1 LRNPNEWKIVDNAE
15 LLKKIRE
22 DEPGA
27 FEAFV
32 DLFGDRIYGFGVRM
46 CGEREDARDVA
57 QDTLL
62 QAYRSLKKLK
72 HPEALRSWVFRVVSN
87 ACLMKRRKGNYQ
99 ANREIALEDLM
110 PGEGEDFSSAIP
122 DPSPGA
128 DEELLLSETREKVRA
143 AIDLLP
149 PHYRMVLLLRDMEHF
164 STRETAETLDL
175 PESTVKMRL
184 HRARL
189 LVRGELAGSAAGS
202 GQP

>member
-1 LRNPNEWKIVDNAE
+1 MDNAE
-15 LLKKIRE
+15 LLRKIRN

-32 DLFGDRIYGFGVRM
+32 DRFGDRIYGFGVRM
-46 CGEREDARDVA
+46 CGEREDAREVA

-62 QAYRSLKKLK
+62 QAYRSIKNLK
-72 HPEALRSWVFRVVSN
+72 HPEALKSWVYRVVSN

-99 ANREIALEDLM
+99 ANREIPLEELM
-110 PGEGEDFSSAIP
+110 PGEGEDFSSTIP
-122 DPSPGA
+122 DPGPGA
-128 DEELLLSETREKVRA
+128 DEELVRSETRQAVRD
-143 AIDLLP
+143 AIQVLP
-149 PHYRMVLLLRDMEHF
+149 PHYRMVLMLRDMEHF
-164 STRETAETLDL
+164 STRETAEILDL

-189 LVRGELAGSAAGS
+189 MVRSELVSTAAGG

>member
-1 LRNPNEWKIVDNAE
+1 MDNAE
-15 LLKKIRE
+15 LLRKIRD

-32 DLFGDRIYGFGVRM
+32 DRFGDRIYGFGVRM

-99 ANREIALEDLM
+99 TNREIPLEDLM
-110 PGEGEDFSSAIP
+110 PGEGEDFSAAIP
-122 DPSPGA
+122 DPAPGA
-128 DEELLLSETREKVRA
+128 DEELVLSETREAVRA

-149 PHYRMVLLLRDMEHF
+149 PHYRMVLMLRDMEHF
-164 STRETAETLDL
+164 STREASEILDI

-189 LVRGELAGSAAGS
+189 MVRGELAGSEVGK
-202 GQP
+202 GQR

>member
-1 LRNPNEWKIVDNAE
+1 VDNAE
-15 LLKKIRE
+15 LLRKIRD

-32 DLFGDRIYGFGVRM
+32 DRFGDRIYGFGIRM

-57 QDTLL
+57 QETLL

-99 ANREIALEDLM
+99 TNREIALEDLM
-110 PGEGEDFSSAIP
+110 PGEGEDFSAAIP
-122 DPSPGA
+122 DPAPGA
-128 DEELLLSETREKVRA
+128 DEELLMAETRAKVRD
-143 AIDLLP
+143 AIDVLP
-149 PHYRMVLLLRDMEHF
+149 PHYRMVLMLRDMEHF
-164 STRETAETLDL
+164 STRETAGILEI

-189 LVRGELAGSAAGS
+189 MVRGELAGSGAG

>member
-1 LRNPNEWKIVDNAE
+1 MDNAE
-15 LLKKIRE
+15 LLRKIRD

-32 DLFGDRIYGFGVRM
+32 DRFGDRIYGFGVRM

-57 QDTLL
+57 QETLL

-99 ANREIALEDLM
+99 TNLEVPLEDLM
-110 PGEGEDFSSAIP
+110 PGDGEDFSSMIP
-122 DPSPGA
+122 DPAPGA
-128 DEELLLSETREKVRA
+128 DEELLLSETRETVRA
-143 AIDLLP
+143 AIDILP
-149 PHYRMVLLLRDMEHF
+149 PHYRMVLMLRDMEHF
-164 STRETAETLDL
+164 STRETADILDL

-189 LVRGELAGSAAGS
+189 MVRGELAGSAAGT

>member
-1 LRNPNEWKIVDNAE
+1 MDDAE
-15 LLKKIRE
+15 LLTKIRA

-32 DLFGDRIYGFGVRM
+32 DRFGDRIYGFGVRM

-72 HPEALRSWVFRVVSN
+72 HPEALKSWVFRVVSN

-99 ANREIALEDLM
+99 TNREISLDDLM
-110 PGEGEDFSSAIP
+110 PGEGEDFSSRIP
-122 DPSPGA
+122 DPGLGA
-128 DEELLLSETREKVRA
+128 EEELVRSETREAVRA

-149 PHYRMVLLLRDMEHF
+149 PHYRMVLMLRDMEHF
-164 STRETAETLDL
+164 STRETAEILDL
-175 PESTVKMRL
+175 PQSTVKMRL

-189 LVRGELAGSAAGS
+189 MVRSELAGAVTGG